1 MKKKSLLKSDP
12 MKMRSKIG
20 LCPLWVF
27 SFKQSSVLNFKYFLV
42 YLYINSLSFTY
53 GATYFPI
60 RTLSKFVSD
69 FIFIFF
75 HIYSSIFLAPS
86 IPLSFH
92 CKTFEKKWLM
102 WANICFMFN
111 AKIKIEL
118 LQARKSN
125 PNIKDVNN
133 TDSF

>member
-42 YLYINSLSFTY
+42 YLYIHSLSFTY

-69 FIFIFF
+69 FTFIFF
-75 HIYSSIFLAPS
+75 SYLFISLSLAPS
-86 IPLSFH
+86 LSLIPLQNF
-92 CKTFEKKWLM
+92 CKERKSGRCGRNFFYVKHKNKN
-102 WANICFMFN
+102 WAL
-111 AKIKIEL
+111 ASKKIKFEHK
-118 LQARKSN
+118 RC
-125 PNIKDVNN
+125 
-133 TDSF
+133 

>member
-1 MKKKSLLKSDP
+1 

-27 SFKQSSVLNFKYFLV
+27 SCKQSSVLNFKYFLV
-42 YLYINSLSFTY
+42 YLYIHSLSFTY

-69 FIFIFF
+69 FTFIFF
-75 HIYSSIFLAPS
+75 SYLFISLSLSLRPS
-86 IPLSFH
+86 LSFH
-92 CKTFEKKWLM
+92 CKTFAKREKVADVGEIFSML
-102 WANICFMFN
+102 NT
-111 AKIKIEL
+111 KIKIEL
-118 LQARKSN
+118 SQARKSN
-125 PNIKDVNN
+125 SNIKDVNN